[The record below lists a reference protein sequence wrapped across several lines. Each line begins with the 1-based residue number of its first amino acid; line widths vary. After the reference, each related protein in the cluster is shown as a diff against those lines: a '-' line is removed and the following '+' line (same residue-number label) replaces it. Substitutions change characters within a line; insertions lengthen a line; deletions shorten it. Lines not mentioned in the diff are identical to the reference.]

1 MLFNLQLQFRY
12 LLFASTAHVTVRLER
27 WINQLLLERL
37 KFIGI
42 RSMKDYLI
50 SFSHFLHIPL
60 VLVCLH
66 LQFLIFKWVP
76 LCHMATFPLPLF
88 SVTAFFFFFFLLKS
102 VPASSLWHCQKTC
115 SSPGKS
121 VRIVFYFVT
130 NTLCEDFAA
139 GVEINRT
146 VGQIFRKSC
155 TMTVRSICSLKNIV
169 SFPALRSAIYVHSSN
184 KI

>member
-12 LLFASTAHVTVRLER
+12 LLFASTVHVTVRLER

-37 KFIGI
+37 KFSGV
-42 RSMKDYLI
+42 RSMLDHLI
-50 SFSHFLHIPL
+50 SFSRFLHIPL

-66 LQFLIFKWVP
+66 LQFLVFKWVP

-88 SVTAFFFFFFLLKS
+88 SVSAFFFNLLKS
-102 VPASSLWHCQKTC
+102 VPASSLWHCQKAR

-121 VRIVFYFVT
+121 VRIVFHFVN

-155 TMTVRSICSLKNIV
+155 TMTVRTIFSLKNIV
-169 SFPALRSAIYVHSSN
+169 PFPALRTAVYVHSSN